1 MPFLIRLL
9 SAPNGLLVNRYGY
22 SPIALEWD
30 LWLDPASPAEL
41 AGANVDHGSPLHL
54 IQQVSGQSLGLFPV
68 HFYPFQGRRL
78 SSVSSISVPY
88 SQLICH
94 YLLLHVGHR
103 HDPEM

>member
-54 IQQVSGQSLGLFPV
+54 VQQVSSRQGCVFYFPV
-68 HFYPFQGRRL
+68 HHLHCSRL
-78 SSVSSISVPY
+78 VCPLS
-88 SQLICH
+88 LA
-94 YLLLHVGHR
+94 VGHR
-103 HDPEM
+103 HDPEV